1 MSYLKTAILLA
12 GLTGLFMGVGY
23 LIGGASG
30 ALIALVI
37 AAATN
42 LFAYWNSDRMV
53 LSMYGAHEVDRN
65 SAPDLF
71 NLVAE
76 LAGRAG
82 LPMPRVFLMD
92 EAQPNAFATGRN
104 PQNAAVAVTTGL
116 MQSLSREELAGV
128 IAHELAHIKNH
139 DTLLMTITATIAGAI
154 SMVAQFGMFFGG
166 GHRDN
171 QGPGIIGSIAMMI
184 LAPFGAMLVQ
194 MAISR
199 TREYAAD
206 DLGARICGQ
215 PMWLASALAKIA
227 DAAHQVPNPEAERNP
242 ATAHMFIINPLSGH
256 GVDNLFTTHP
266 ATENRIAALQQ
277 LAAEM
282 GASGGTLSVNTR
294 GNYPRRTGRRRARET
309 TMSYLKTAILLAGLT
324 GLFMGVGYLIGGAG
338 GAMIALVIAAATNL
352 FAYWNSDRMVLSMYG
367 AQEVDARTRART
379 RPSRGRAGRPCRAA
393 DAARLRDGQS
403 AAQRVRHRPQSAE
416 CRGRR
421 HHRAAA
427 IAEPRGARRRDRA

>member
-1 MSYLKTAILLA
+1 
-12 GLTGLFMGVGY
+12 MGVGY
-23 LIGGASG
+23 LIGGAGG
-30 ALIALVI
+30 AMIALVI

-53 LSMYGAHEVDRN
+53 LSMYGAHEVDRQT
-65 SAPDLF
+65 APDLY

-82 LPMPRVFLMD
+82 LPMPRVFVMD

-116 MQSLSREELAGV
+116 MHSLSREELAGV

-166 GHRDN
+166 NRDN
-171 QGPGIIGSIAMMI
+171 NHGPGIIGSIAMMI
-184 LAPFGAMLVQ
+184 LAPLGAMLVQ

-206 DLGARICGQ
+206 DLGARIVGQ
-215 PMWLASALAKIA
+215 PMWLASALSKIA
-227 DAAHQVPNPEAERNP
+227 DAAHQVPNMEAERNP

-266 ATENRIAALQQ
+266 STENRIAALQQ

-282 GASGGTLSVNTR
+282 GAGGTAS
-294 GNYPRRTGRRRARET
+294 A
-309 TMSYLKTAILLAGLT
+309 
-324 GLFMGVGYLIGGAG
+324 GAG
-338 GAMIALVIAAATNL
+338 GNTPRRGP
-352 FAYWNSDRMVLSMYG
+352 WG
-367 AQEVDARTRART
+367 
-379 RPSRGRAGRPCRAA
+379 RPSTSRGPWG
-393 DAARLRDGQS
+393 
-403 AAQRVRHRPQSAE
+403 
-416 CRGRR
+416 
-421 HHRAAA
+421 
-427 IAEPRGARRRDRA
+427 

>member
-30 ALIALVI
+30 ATIALVI

-53 LSMYGAHEVDRN
+53 LSMYGAHEVDQRT
-65 SAPDLF
+65 APDLF

-92 EAQPNAFATGRN
+92 EPQPNAFATGRN

-116 MQSLSREELAGV
+116 VQSVSREELAGV

-139 DTLLMTITATIAGAI
+139 DTLLMTITATIAGAV
-154 SMVAQFGMFFGG
+154 SMLAQFGMFFGG
-166 GHRDN
+166 NRD

-184 LAPFGAMLVQ
+184 LAPLGAMLVQ

-215 PMWLASALAKIA
+215 PLWLASALAKIA
-227 DAAHQVPNPEAERNP
+227 NAAHVVPNVEAERNP
-242 ATAHMFIINPLSGH
+242 ATAHMFIINPLSGQ
-256 GVDNLFTTHP
+256 GMDNLFTTHP
-266 ATENRIAALQQ
+266 STENRIAALQQ
-277 LAAEM
+277 LAAQM
-282 GASGGTLSVNTR
+282 GAHGGTLSVNAR
-294 GNYPRRTGRRRARET
+294 GNYPRRSPWGRTSA
-309 TMSYLKTAILLAGLT
+309 
-324 GLFMGVGYLIGGAG
+324 
-338 GAMIALVIAAATNL
+338 
-352 FAYWNSDRMVLSMYG
+352 
-367 AQEVDARTRART
+367 
-379 RPSRGRAGRPCRAA
+379 SRGPWG
-393 DAARLRDGQS
+393 
-403 AAQRVRHRPQSAE
+403 
-416 CRGRR
+416 
-421 HHRAAA
+421 
-427 IAEPRGARRRDRA
+427 